1 LLETRE
7 NDSEMILVGKMVEF
21 GVILLGRM
29 MNGMILMGKVKEEA
43 FGMNLRVFL
52 KKKCSQ

>member
-1 LLETRE
+1 ME
-7 NDSEMILVGKMVEF
+7 NDSERILVGQMVEF
-21 GVILLGRM
+21 GVILPGRM

-43 FGMNLRVFL
+43 FGMNLRFFL